1 MVTDDEDLHKSQ
13 LGGSSENMIE
23 KPDHTEHHNHSRT
36 LYKNRFGK
44 NLVRSASKNKD
55 ESVPKNGQKE
65 SNTVSLKKKYESLMG
80 KGREEMIRTKYVKTE
95 EMEDRHS
102 SGMPKRKKSDN
113 VVKYYTS
120 DKKKKSVSLYEA
132 KRDSEMLAKYMYEN
146 RKF

>member
-1 MVTDDEDLHKSQ
+1 
-13 LGGSSENMIE
+13 MIE
-23 KPDHTEHHNHSRT
+23 KPEVPASIDHQSRT
-36 LYKNRFGK
+36 IYKNRFGK
-44 NLVRSASKNKD
+44 SLVRSASKNKED
-55 ESVPKNGQKE
+55 SVPKSSQKE

-80 KGREEMIRTKYVKTE
+80 KGRDEMVRTKYVKTE
-95 EMEDRHS
+95 EMEDRNS
-102 SGMPKRKKSDN
+102 AIPKRKKSDN